1 MKTARPLAAAILF
14 FIPIPSAFAQAPPP
28 TVAFVNVNLISM
40 DRERVEPGQT
50 VIVQGDRIAAIGE
63 SNPPSG
69 AVVVDGTGRY
79 LLPGLIDSHVH
90 LTTDMPW
97 APARDDFGDAPLYLA
112 HGVTTVVNLRG
123 TPTQLDWKRRIE
135 AGEMLGPTIY
145 TSGEFV
151 NEPRVTTP
159 DEVQREV
166 AAQAREGYD
175 LIKFH
180 EIWSPGAGFTTGQG
194 LSGESYVRMFE
205 AARKEGLQ
213 VVGHAP
219 ITLGLDGLLASS
231 GGAVAHVGELVRL
244 HFRPPLW
251 VLLADIGAA
260 AILLSIVAGWG
271 IAALLRRWRGTTLMS
286 KTLAR
291 ARLLVSTVLAAYLAA
306 FVVGALAGLGGQFF
320 DSVGWR
326 LGFVALSCGLV
337 IVSLLTV
344 LVSVRVWRDGT
355 VPISS
360 RLSVMLAALVSLVV
374 AYTLSVH
381 SIPSIWKTG
390 DTGRARVA
398 ARLRDAGISVQTT
411 LGVYEVG
418 FGGAE
423 AAARVLSDP
432 SFASLTPQT
441 QSLWREFAAQP
452 RPGVLMRLI
461 EVPPRYAEFTRAIA
475 GSLHRNGVQL
485 LAGTDAM
492 GVPMAVPGSS
502 LLRELNLL
510 SQSGLTPYEVIRTA
524 TVNPA
529 RFLGK
534 ENEVGSIAVGKRAD
548 LVLLERNP
556 LEDLSA
562 FNQPVGVM
570 GRGRWLPRARLQEAL
585 SALHNGKGP

>member
-1 MKTARPLAAAILF
+1 VKLAPTLAGAGLFVTAIT
-14 FIPIPSAFAQAPPP
+14 SAFAQAPAPS
-28 TVAFVNVNLISM
+28 VIAFVNVNVISM
-40 DRERVEPGQT
+40 DREGVEAGQT
-50 VIVQGDRIAAIGE
+50 VVVRGNRIAAIGP
-63 SNPPSG
+63 SSPPNG
-69 AVVVDGTGRY
+69 AAVVDGTGRY
-79 LLPGLIDSHVH
+79 LLPGLTDSHVH

-97 APARDDFGDAPLYLA
+97 APARADFGDAPLYLA

-123 TPTQLDWKRRIE
+123 TPTQLEWKRRIE
-135 AGEMLGPTIY
+135 AGTMLGPTIY
-145 TSGEFV
+145 TSGDFV
-151 NEPRVTTP
+151 NEPRVTTS

-180 EIWSPGAGFTTGQG
+180 EIWTPAAGFTTGQG
-194 LSGESYVRMFE
+194 LSREIYMRMFE
-205 AARKEGLQ
+205 AAREEGLQ

-219 ITLGLDGLLASS
+219 VNLGLGGLLASS
-231 GGAVAHVGELVRL
+231 GGALAHVGELVRL
-244 HFRPPLW
+244 YFRPPLW
-251 VLLADIGAA
+251 VLIADIAA
-260 AILLSIVAGWG
+260 AALLSFIVAGWG
-271 IAALLRRWRGTTLMS
+271 IAAFLRRWRGTTLMS
-286 KTLAR
+286 KTLTR
-291 ARLLVSTVLAAYLAA
+291 AKALASFVLVAYLTA
-306 FVVGALAGLGGQFF
+306 FVVGALAGLGGRFF
-320 DSVGWR
+320 DSAGWR

-337 IVSLLTV
+337 VVSLLTV

-360 RLSVMLAALVSLVV
+360 RLPAMSAALASLVV

-411 LGVYEVG
+411 LGVYEIG
-418 FGGAE
+418 FGGAGAE
-423 AAARVLSDP
+423 ATARVLGDP

-441 QSLWREFAAQP
+441 QSLWRGFADRP
-452 RPGVLMRLI
+452 PPGVIMGLI
-461 EVPPRYAEFTRAIA
+461 EAPPRYAEFARAIA

-492 GVPMAVPGSS
+492 GLPMAVPGSS
-502 LLRELNLL
+502 LLRELYLL

-529 RFLGK
+529 RFLDM
-534 ENEVGSIAVGKRAD
+534 ENEFGTITVGKRAD
-548 LVLLERNP
+548 LLLLEQNP

-562 FNQPVGVM
+562 FNQPLGVM
-570 GRGRWLPRARLQEAL
+570 VRGRWLPRASLQELL
-585 SALHNGKGP
+585 SALR